1 MFISGMHVM
10 TIMTINRN
18 NVSLE
23 RQAIFKELDYLKA
36 QISFHRECGNHKIAI
51 MFAKE
56 KIAR

>member
-1 MFISGMHVM
+1 M

-18 NVSLE
+18 NGSLE

-36 QISFHRECGNHKIAI
+36 QISFHREGGNHKIAI

-56 KIAR
+56 KIAN